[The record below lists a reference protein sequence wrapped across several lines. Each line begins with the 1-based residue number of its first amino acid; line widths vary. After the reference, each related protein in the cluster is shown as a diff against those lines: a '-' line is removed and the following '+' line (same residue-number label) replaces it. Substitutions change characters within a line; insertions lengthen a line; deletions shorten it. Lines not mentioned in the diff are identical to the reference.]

1 MRSAA
6 PRVAGSLR
14 APRARTFPPAP
25 GGRQPLNF
33 GDFGG
38 GGGGAVSPALA
49 RLQVPPGLERAGS
62 GVGWAAGEAGPP
74 VALAGCRARAPAP
87 AARLLSRAPGVGS
100 GREAGPRVLAPR
112 APRRAER
119 ERGVCSQSQ
128 RRPRAGSAPPLGR
141 VGPQRGLR
149 LCHPQAPRPSPRTR
163 GGAAQPGREPPSLSG
178 SRAPEPARGGPQVA
192 PHPDLRSWFRGWGER
207 GAWRALCTGCL
218 LGFPPGFGGGG
229 QERGPQRV
237 PSGATGVLR
246 GGAEGGDAKAPRG
259 RPSVPRES
267 SSPFLT
273 RRRQPEA
280 PGPIL
285 EARGQE
291 RRLKRPSGWS
301 AKIRALAFKKNK
313 QTKIQSPAD
322 SCGD

>member
-49 RLQVPPGLERAGS
+49 RLQVPPGLESAGS

-119 ERGVCSQSQ
+119 ERGLCSQSQ

-237 PSGATGVLR
+237 PSGATVVLR
-246 GGAEGGDAKAPRG
+246 GGAEGGGCQGAAGTPLGSQGKFKPFPNSEKA
-259 RPSVPRES
+259 
-267 SSPFLT
+267 
-273 RRRQPEA
+273 
-280 PGPIL
+280 
-285 EARGQE
+285 ARGTGPNSRSKGAGKKAQE
-291 RRLKRPSGWS
+291 TFRLECKDKGIS
-301 AKIRALAFKKNK
+301 L
-313 QTKIQSPAD
+313 
-322 SCGD
+322 

>member
-38 GGGGAVSPALA
+38 GSGGTVSSALA
-49 RLQVPPGLERAGS
+49 RMQVPLGLERAGS

-119 ERGVCSQSQ
+119 ERGGGAANRRGGPVRAPRRLSAGWDRSAACDSATP
-128 RRPRAGSAPPLGR
+128 RPRA
-141 VGPQRGLR
+141 
-149 LCHPQAPRPSPRTR
+149 PRPAPA
-163 GGAAQPGREPPSLSG
+163 GEPPSPVG
-178 SRAPEPARGGPQVA
+178 SRPVC
-192 PHPDLRSWFRGWGER
+192 R
-207 GAWRALCTGCL
+207 GAAHRSPRVAARRWHPTPTSDPG
-218 LGFPPGFGGGG
+218 LGAGASEGPGGRCAPGACWGSRPGFGGGG
-229 QERGPQRV
+229 Q
-237 PSGATGVLR
+237 
-246 GGAEGGDAKAPRG
+246 
-259 RPSVPRES
+259 
-267 SSPFLT
+267 
-273 RRRQPEA
+273 
-280 PGPIL
+280 
-285 EARGQE
+285 
-291 RRLKRPSGWS
+291 
-301 AKIRALAFKKNK
+301 
-313 QTKIQSPAD
+313 
-322 SCGD
+322 